1 MKIKISTSR
10 CFKVNIPFI
19 RFDYFCTLPNKFRG
33 KHPGFTK
40 LCLLQSV
47 TSMVIFQIGQEKLL
61 MSRFEGIYY
70 NRGKK
75 LSKDD
80 INQCDDI

>member
-1 MKIKISTSR
+1 M
-10 CFKVNIPFI
+10 
-19 RFDYFCTLPNKFRG
+19 
-33 KHPGFTK
+33 
-40 LCLLQSV
+40 LQSV

-61 MSRFEGIYY
+61 MSRFEGIFYI
-70 NRGKK
+70 RGKK

>member
-1 MKIKISTSR
+1 M
-10 CFKVNIPFI
+10 
-19 RFDYFCTLPNKFRG
+19 KFRG
-33 KHPGFTK
+33 KHPGITK
-40 LCLLQSV
+40 LCMLQSV

-61 MSRFEGIYY
+61 MSRFEGIFYI
-70 NRGKK
+70 RGKK

>member
-1 MKIKISTSR
+1 M
-10 CFKVNIPFI
+10 
-19 RFDYFCTLPNKFRG
+19 
-33 KHPGFTK
+33 
-40 LCLLQSV
+40 LQSV
-47 TSMVIFQIGQEKLL
+47 TPMVIFKIGQEKIL

-80 INQCDDI
+80 INQGNDI

>member
-1 MKIKISTSR
+1 ME
-10 CFKVNIPFI
+10 
-19 RFDYFCTLPNKFRG
+19 FRG
-33 KHPGFTK
+33 KHPVITK
-40 LCLLQSV
+40 LCMLQSV

-80 INQCDDI
+80 IN